1 MKKILAAL
9 LSLIVSVC
17 LAQSTGINGG
27 GPNGGGGGGSVSIT
41 AGAGITVS
49 PSPLTG
55 TGTVSLTSP
64 VTVPLGGSGQVTL
77 AAHGLLVGEGTSA
90 INSVAPMALDT
101 LLQGQGVTVDPLAVT
116 ILNCGSS
123 TQALSYSTSTHIFG
137 CQTITG
143 SPTPPGGVTTE
154 VQFNLAGAFAGD
166 VGFEYGGGSSQT
178 LSLGTTLIGAT
189 IQAAASSSQGRP
201 FSILGSPGASG
212 GDGGPTSIT
221 AGSGGAGATTGGAIS
236 LTAGSGG
243 STGGGGLATVKGGST
258 ASSTSG
264 GAVLQAGTVS
274 SSGIGGTVALTGA
287 NGGVTGTGS
296 PVTVTAGNG
305 GSTSGNAGSVTI
317 AAGTVVSGTA
327 GSVLV
332 KTAGLTRLTIDP
344 SGAFTFGDGT
354 TAVNLNGAGKLGFNL
369 NGGSTTGSPGLA
381 DNVVLTGGTNT
392 SFATTGGVITAQGAQ
407 TLSGGAV
414 NLTGGTSP
422 SGVGGTG
429 GAINITAGTSVTS
442 TAGSVNISTGTGSTS
457 NGTIHLQIAG
467 SDAVLIGTAGQETLS
482 NAFISA
488 GTKFTATG
496 CTNSATVGGA
506 IAGQFTSGTTGTCTV
521 VITLPTA
528 PNGWACH
535 ADDLT
540 TPANFI
546 GQSAKTTTSCTVQGT
561 TVTNDI
567 IVFSAMA
574 Y

>member
-123 TQALSYSTSTHIFG
+123 TQALSYSTSTHVFG

-143 SPTPPGGVTTE
+143 SATPPGGVTTE

-166 VGFEYGGGSSQT
+166 AGFEYSGGGSQT
-178 LSLGTTLIGAT
+178 IALGTATVGAT
-189 IQAAASSSQGRP
+189 IQANPSSGPGRP

-212 GDGGPTSIT
+212 GDGGPISIT
-221 AGSGGAGATTGGAIS
+221 AGNGSAGATTGGAVS

-264 GAVLQAGTVS
+264 GAILQAGTVS

-287 NGGVTGTGS
+287 NGGTTGTGS

-327 GSVLV
+327 GSILF
-332 KTAGLTRLTIDP
+332 KTAGITRLTIDP
-344 SGAFTFGDGT
+344 SG
-354 TAVNLNGAGKLGFNL
+354 
-369 NGGSTTGSPGLA
+369 
-381 DNVVLTGGTNT
+381 
-392 SFATTGGVITAQGAQ
+392 
-407 TLSGGAV
+407 
-414 NLTGGTSP
+414 
-422 SGVGGTG
+422 
-429 GAINITAGTSVTS
+429 TS
-442 TAGSVNISTGTGSTS
+442 T
-457 NGTIHLQIAG
+457 L
-467 SDAVLIGTAGQETLS
+467 L
-482 NAFISA
+482 NALISA